1 MLFRSEFVRQRKLGG
16 ADVDGSQRIASSML
30 DVARAV
36 DRLKPEPVAPAE
48 GPSEGQ
54 RLADAMLQIAVTYR
68 ELILPLVTATERR
81 LELDRSIAQN
91 MERLAAEAMATRA
104 QPKRT
109 PRPDNKEQ

>member
-1 MLFRSEFVRQRKLGG
+1 VRQRKLGG

-30 DVARAV
+30 EVARAV
-36 DRLKPEPVAPAE
+36 DALKPEPLAPAE
-48 GPSEGQ
+48 GPSESQ

-91 MERLAAEAMATRA
+91 MERLAAEAMSMRA
-104 QPKRT
+104 APKRASE
-109 PRPDNKEQ
+109 PDKEQ